1 MCFLNFTV
9 RFSSIAKLTVMDAD
23 YAISFHRGSVVG
35 NFSTGFRHIFVS
47 YLLHFQCLYSTH
59 MT

>member
-1 MCFLNFTV
+1 MCFPNFTV

-35 NFSTGFRHIFVS
+35 NFLQDSVTYSFHICSIFNVSTVPI
-47 YLLHFQCLYSTH
+47 
-59 MT
+59 